1 MMPTF
6 PGPSRAEVPFLE
18 TAAEIKINV
27 SQRFFIPNCTANTK
41 AYSNDKNYNVQIVHI
56 WYNKGALGKQR
67 RVTKQRFRELNAII
81 ALEGC

>member
-1 MMPTF
+1 MDPLKTAEGTGGAPTC
-6 PGPSRAEVPFLE
+6 
-18 TAAEIKINV
+18 
-27 SQRFFIPNCTANTK
+27 FIPNCTANTK